1 MEDGWEHIADFNNEQ
16 KAINSYYDCY
26 LNHPEVQLVDSEG
39 DVLYRQRNHNVKGK
53 QRDERLEA
61 ENTCAECG
69 EIVADEDIIGDGT
82 NRGLCCVPD
91 YYDEESKEAESDS
104 KNLKMALGITAVGI
118 GLAAVLGKD
127 KITKL
132 FDKLGL

>member
-1 MEDGWEHIADFNNEQ
+1 MCKDCHPKDEEWERNFGFE
-16 KAINSYYDCY
+16 YD
-26 LNHPEVQLVDSEG
+26 
-39 DVLYRQRNHNVKGK
+39 
-53 QRDERLEA
+53 A
-61 ENTCAECG
+61 
-69 EIVADEDIIGDGT
+69 
-82 NRGLCCVPD
+82 
-91 YYDEESKEAESDS
+91 ESKEAES

>member
-1 MEDGWEHIADFNNEQ
+1 MCNQCGDYNGDCTNCGVA
-16 KAINSYYDCY
+16 YCYD
-26 LNHPEVQLVDSEG
+26 DSGCG
-39 DVLYRQRNHNVKGK
+39 D
-53 QRDERLEA
+53 
-61 ENTCAECG
+61 CG
-69 EIVADEDIIGDGT
+69 EVCKDCECDC
-82 NRGLCCVPD
+82 N
-91 YYDEESKEAESDS
+91 SMEAESGS